1 LPIYTDQFY
10 VVDPA
15 NPPGAGSTL
24 SMVRLELNDVNSNG
38 LIRAGNNDTVGGLIV
53 NAVWQNDTITVTM
66 AGVTRTI
73 TGVTFY
79 RNGGPAVF
87 TPTDGTVLATATFV
101 RSTFVTTSTQV
112 TVGNLGPACFLRG
125 TWLDTPQGPC
135 RIDTI
140 RAGDLVCTRDNGPRP
155 VLWLGH
161 SPVDGMGEYA
171 PIRFEMGSIGNDRPL
186 LVSPLHRILI
196 ADWRAPYYFG
206 MDEVFVHA
214 KHLVNG
220 RSIRRVLRNRAEYFH
235 VMFDRHEIVQAHGAA
250 SESFFPGDT
259 ILHANAELLAQIA
272 LIVPQVAQ
280 GTAMWPLARPMLR
293 AHEAAL
299 LRRSAEGNMPPRQ
312 LDARPAM
319 GENPRHGQSSAQ
331 TAHIIPFAPRRRAA

>member
-1 LPIYTDQFY
+1 MN
-10 VVDPA
+10 PA
-15 NPPGAGSTL
+15 SPPSAGSTL

-38 LIRAGNNDTVGGLIV
+38 LIRAGNNDTVGGLVV

-87 TPTDGTVLATATFV
+87 TPTDGTVLATAIVV
-101 RSTFVTTSTQV
+101 RSTFVTSSTQV

-125 TWLDTPQGPC
+125 TRLDTPQGP
-135 RIDTI
+135 R
-140 RAGDLVCTRDNGPRP
+140 R
-155 VLWLGH
+155 VLWVGH
-161 SPVDGMGEYA
+161 SPVDGMGEHA
-171 PIRFEMGSIGNDRPL
+171 PNRFEMGSIGNDRPL

-220 RSIRRVLRNRAEYFH
+220 RSIRRVLRKRAEYFH

-250 SESFFPGDT
+250 SESFYPGDT
-259 ILHANAELLAQIA
+259 ILHANPAILAQIA
-272 LIVPQVAQ
+272 LIVPQVVQ
-280 GTAMWPLARPMLR
+280 GTALWPLARPMLR

-299 LRRSAEGNMPPRQ
+299 CIQVDRNMPQRQ

-319 GENPRHGQSSAQ
+319 GEIAGHGQNPVQQ
-331 TAHIIPFAPRRRAA
+331 TAHNIPFAPRRRAA